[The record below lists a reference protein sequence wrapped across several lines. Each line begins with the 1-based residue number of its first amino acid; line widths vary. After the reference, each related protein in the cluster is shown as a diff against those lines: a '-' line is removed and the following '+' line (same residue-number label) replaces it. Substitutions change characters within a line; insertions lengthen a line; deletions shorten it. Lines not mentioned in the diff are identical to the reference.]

1 MLRLSDEQWERIKDH
16 FPEESLPPGRRGPKY
31 IPARRILEAVL
42 WILNTGAQWHML
54 PQCYP
59 NYKTVH
65 RRFQNWCR
73 QAVLRDLLVDLANEL
88 RAQDV
93 LDESECFIDAMFTT
107 AKGGGE
113 DIGNTKRGKGLKIMA
128 IVDRHGL
135 PLSVS
140 THAANH
146 HEVTLVQLS
155 FDFYMIETKPDKL
168 IGDKAYDSDPLDE
181 QLKKQGVEMIAP
193 HKANRKKRKTQDG
206 RRLRRYERRWL
217 VERFFAWIQWQ
228 RRLLIR
234 WEYYAENFL
243 GFVQLATMNILLKAI
258 MR

>member
-1 MLRLSDEQWERIKDH
+1 MLRLTDEQWERIKDH
-16 FPEESLPPGRRGPKY
+16 FPEQNLAVGRRGRKL
-31 IPARRILEAVL
+31 IPARKILEAVL

-65 RRFQNWCR
+65 RRFQNWC
-73 QAVLRDLLVDLANEL
+73 QQEVIRDLLVDLANEL
-88 RAQDV
+88 RAQDE
-93 LDESECFIDAMFTT
+93 LDESECFIDAMFAS

-113 DIGNTKRGKGLKIMA
+113 EIGNTKRGKGLKIMA

-155 FDFYMIETKPDKL
+155 FDFYLIETKPDKL
-168 IGDKAYDSDPLDE
+168 MGDKAYDSDPLDE
-181 QLKKQGVEMIAP
+181 VLKAQGIEMIAP
-193 HKANRKKRKTQDG
+193 HKKNRKKRKTQDG

-217 VERFFAWIQWQ
+217 VERFFAWTQWQ

-243 GFVQLATMNILLKAI
+243 GFVQLATMVVLLRAIL
-258 MR
+258 R

>member
-1 MLRLSDEQWERIKDH
+1 MLRLTDEQWKRIKDY
-16 FPEESLPPGRRGPKY
+16 FPEENLPAGRRGRKLV
-31 IPARRILEAVL
+31 PARQILEAVL

-65 RRFQNWCR
+65 RRFQKWCR
-73 QAVLRDLLVDLANEL
+73 EEILRDLLVDLANEL
-88 RAQDV
+88 RAENE
-93 LDESECFIDAMFTT
+93 LDKSECFIDAIFAS

-113 DIGNTKRGKGLKIMA
+113 GVGKTKRGKGWKIMA

-155 FDFYMIETKPDKL
+155 FDFYLIETKPEKL

-181 QLKKQGVEMIAP
+181 ELKTQGIEMIAP
-193 HKANRKKRKTQDG
+193 HKKNRKKRKTQDG
-206 RRLRRYERRWL
+206 RKLRRYERRWL

-234 WEYYAENFL
+234 WEYYVENFF
-243 GFVQLATMNILLKAI
+243 GFVQLATMVVLLRAIL
-258 MR
+258 R